1 MHRVNLGEIYY
12 GVLKKDGEKT
22 ANEVYGL
29 LAQYPILFIDDL
41 SDPFLATTARLKV
54 NYRLGFADSFAAAT
68 TVLHTSVLITKDN
81 DFRPLQKN
89 KLIDIEWIS

>member
-1 MHRVNLGEIYY
+1 MHRVNLGELYY

-29 LAQYPILFIDDL
+29 LAQYPIRFIDDL

-68 TVLHTSVLITKDN
+68 AILCRSTLVTKDN

-89 KLIDIEWIS
+89 KVLDVEWIS